1 MIRHS
6 PFRRNIM
13 LDRLPHKLL
22 LPLLIAPLLLP
33 VSGCQTVRESGYNL
47 SESWLGYAKR
57 ERLVDRVEE
66 AQASQEKAKEQ
77 FTTTLEQFKS
87 VVNFEG
93 GDLEAAYNK
102 LNKAYERSEDRAED
116 VRGRIQSVKNV
127 ATALFSEWQGE
138 IGEIK
143 DDPSLQAQSQKLF
156 DQTKQSYET
165 LIGKM
170 DHSAATMDPVL
181 TKFKNRVL
189 FLKHNLNAQA
199 IASLQGVDAE
209 LTSDIEALIK
219 DMEASIAEADTFINN
234 MKS

>member
-1 MIRHS
+1 
-6 PFRRNIM
+6 M
-13 LDRLPHKLL
+13 LDR
-22 LPLLIAPLLLP
+22 PLCRFALSVVVGSLLLP

-57 ERLVDRVEE
+57 ERLVDRVED
-66 AQASQEKAKEQ
+66 AQKSQEVAKEQ

-87 VVNFEG
+87 VVNFDG
-93 GDLEAAYNK
+93 GNLEAAYNK
-102 LNKAYERSEDRAED
+102 LNKEYERAESRAGTVRDRI
-116 VRGRIQSVKNV
+116 GSVKNV
-127 ATALFSEWQGE
+127 AKALFTEWETE
-138 IGEIK
+138 IAQIK
-143 DDPSLQAQSQKLF
+143 DDPSLQAQSQSLL
-156 DQTKQSYET
+156 DQTKGSYEA
-165 LIGKM
+165 LVGKM
-170 DHSAATMDPVL
+170 DKSAATMDPVL

-219 DMEASIAEADTFINN
+219 DMEASISEADAFISN